1 MSVVADAVCIDFFLS
16 FSTANSFYRSHFCD
30 CGILSEN
37 FKIVCLRKKTKSSR
51 FSFAHSLINP
61 KQCYII
67 ISFLHVSVAD
77 FNNLCRSL
85 SLSPFFP
92 CVGIFMDFFVT
103 FFISILILLR
113 THWNHIFIVAFSRL
127 VSSLPSNFSC
137 SQSIWAYL
145 NGRIFLP
152 SIESIPI
159 AEP

>member
-1 MSVVADAVCIDFFLS
+1 MRFVSTSSSLS
-16 FSTANSFYRSHFCD
+16 QLLTRFIALIFAIVEFWVK
-30 CGILSEN
+30 ILKLFVWE
-37 FKIVCLRKKTKSSR
+37 KKTKSSR

>member
-1 MSVVADAVCIDFFLS
+1 MRFVSTSSSLS
-16 FSTANSFYRSHFCD
+16 QLLTRFIALIFAIVEFWVK
-30 CGILSEN
+30 ILKLFVWE
-37 FKIVCLRKKTKSSR
+37 KKTKSSR

-85 SLSPFFP
+85 SPFFP

-113 THWNHIFIVAFSRL
+113 THWNHILIVAFSRL